1 MIFIASVIYFADGRK
16 MLRNRNAYLLSFNRL
31 LLVPFILLGLFILFD
46 ILFPGIIRKEVVSV
60 MLMQAAMPCMVNVV
74 IMVSILGEDDGTAT
88 ANVFVS
94 TIFSVITLPIILLS
108 LSLLG

>member
-1 MIFIASVIYFADGRK
+1 
-16 MLRNRNAYLLSFNRL
+16 
-31 LLVPFILLGLFILFD
+31 
-46 ILFPGIIRKEVVSV
+46 
-60 MLMQAAMPCMVNVV
+60 AMPCMVNVV